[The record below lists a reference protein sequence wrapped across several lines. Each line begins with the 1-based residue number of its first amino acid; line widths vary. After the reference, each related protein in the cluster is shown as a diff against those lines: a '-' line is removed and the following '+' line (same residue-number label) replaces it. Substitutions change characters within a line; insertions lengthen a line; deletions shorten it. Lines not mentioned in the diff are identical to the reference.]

1 MSKGRVCIDMR
12 WKKIILWMVVGMF
25 VGIPLWGCTPEQ
37 QEQLKPFKVSYFRNK
52 LMAVAFADPQHGWTS
67 GDQGLILAT
76 ADGGKTWTP
85 QKSGTQHTLRAIS
98 FIDAKRGWMVG
109 GAGIIIKTEDGGQ
122 TWKPL
127 NSGTKDDLMCVKFLD
142 DKRGFAAGVFSL
154 FLRTEDG
161 GQTWIDMTDQFSE
174 EEESMVDTSG
184 MSMEEKMAALKDEF
198 AAEGGEEQGE
208 SVIPLNPMINEIFFI
223 NPVKGWA
230 VGEAGSIWTTN
241 DGGLKWAKQKS
252 GQLEDLFGV
261 FFKDENEGW
270 ATGLNGTLLYTDN
283 GGKIW
288 KTQSSTVVQSLFDIA
303 VSGDRGYAVGNAAT
317 MIETKDGGKTWKEF
331 KPASIQSF
339 SWIRG
344 LAVIKDVQDKY
355 VAIGGL
361 GTIMISNDGGI
372 TWEKIS

>member
-1 MSKGRVCIDMR
+1 MR
-12 WKKIILWMVVGMF
+12 WKKIILWMVVGIF
-25 VGIPLWGCTPEQ
+25 SGIPLWGCAPELE
-37 QEQLKPFKVSYFRNK
+37 EQLKPFQVSYFRHK
-52 LMAVAFADPQHGWTS
+52 LMNVAFADAQHGWTS
-67 GDQGLILAT
+67 GDQGLILVT
-76 ADGGKTWTP
+76 KDGGKTWSP

-109 GAGIIIKTEDGGQ
+109 GAGTIIKTEDGGQ

-142 DKRGFAAGVFSL
+142 DKRGFAAGAFSL

-161 GQTWIDMTDQFSE
+161 GQTWTDMTDQFSE
-174 EEESMVDTSG
+174 EEESIVDTTG

-223 NPVKGWA
+223 SPLKGWV
-230 VGEAGSIWTTN
+230 VGEAGSIWATD
-241 DGGLKWAKQKS
+241 DGGMKWVKQKS
-252 GQLEDLFGV
+252 GTLEDLFGV

-283 GGKIW
+283 GGKTW
-288 KTQSSTVVQSLFDIA
+288 KPQVSTVAQSLFDIA

-331 KPASIQSF
+331 KPASIQSY

-344 LAVIKDVQDKY
+344 LTVIKDVQDKY
-355 VAIGGL
+355 VAVGGL
-361 GTIMISNDGGI
+361 GTVMISNDGGI